1 MPPGSRSAAF
11 FMSHRIVALPALSY
25 VAGTKSG
32 HFPPQHPQNGGFD
45 ENTRQNTTAQL
56 KHPGLHQIASSI
68 MHY

>member
-11 FMSHRIVALPALSY
+11 FMACRKADLSASY
-25 VAGTKSG
+25 ITGTKSG
-32 HFPPQHPQNGGFD
+32 HFPWQHPQNGGFD
-45 ENTRQNTTAQL
+45 ENTRQNTAAQL